1 MKKLIKTIFIFSLFV
16 SIPVIGLT
24 QCKGF
29 TKKNCIPKL
38 EPYVYNGQ
46 VNSALLYQGDIA
58 ELLLTFSVEQE
69 YRILVCPQKNM
80 GNIEFKILD
89 TERNIIFNNKEHGFV
104 LFRDFIVSS
113 TQQLIVQVI
122 IPEQESESDI
132 AQSGCV
138 SILIGFKEIEDNEI
152 TNSK

>member
-1 MKKLIKTIFIFSLFV
+1 MKQLIFISLLLV
-16 SIPVIGLT
+16 CIPVIGLT

-29 TKKNCIPKL
+29 TKKNCIPNL

-58 ELLLTFSVEQE
+58 ELLLTFSGEQV
-69 YRILVCPQKNM
+69 YRVLVCPQKNM

-89 TERNIIFNNKEHGFV
+89 TERNVIFNNKEHDFV
-104 LFRDFIVSS
+104 LFRDFIAVS
-113 TQQLIVQVI
+113 TQQLIVQVV

-132 AQSGCV
+132 VQSGCV
-138 SILIGFKEIEDNEI
+138 SILIGFKEIEDIEI
-152 TNSK
+152 TNNK